1 MDSEKH
7 NSAAGRRRKQPCLTA
22 GWGDHLADRGEIHA
36 VTSLDGLNFNAGVN
50 AGGKHRH
57 RHGKERK
64 LGALHLNGQ
73 NRDVKTRQV
82 RVNRSLSVLLT

>member
-50 AGGKHRH
+50 VGDKHRH

-64 LGALHLNGQ
+64 VGALHLKKHCSVEWEQ
-73 NRDVKTRQV
+73 M
-82 RVNRSLSVLLT
+82 RSSPQQEQ